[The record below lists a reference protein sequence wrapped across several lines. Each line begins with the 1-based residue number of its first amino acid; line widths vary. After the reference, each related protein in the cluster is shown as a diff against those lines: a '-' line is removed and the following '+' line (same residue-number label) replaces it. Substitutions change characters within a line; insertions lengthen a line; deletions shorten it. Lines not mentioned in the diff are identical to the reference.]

1 MKLLENIKK
10 LSLFIILQFICI
22 LGVNAASV
30 TYDFSGASTANVG
43 DEITITLALKNIS
56 GGPIVA
62 GEGNLSFDDSYL
74 KYISGTPVSGNQ
86 FSYSINTGY
95 NYKIAG
101 MDITMTGINS
111 NANIFTFKFKALKEG
126 TTTVTL
132 KNAQAS
138 NAEDIVSSP
147 VNAKTITIGNSSSTG
162 STNATLKSLG
172 VTGLSLSPAFNKDTT
187 NYTVKVPSG
196 TNSVSITGDATEDK
210 ASIKGLGNLTLSGSS
225 TTKEIVVTAPDG
237 KTTKTY
243 KITFTKEGSDNKSSD
258 NTLKSLSV
266 SGYTLNPKFK
276 SSTTSYTINVANTVT
291 GLNVSAVPN
300 NSKAKVT
307 VTGNKSWKVGVNT
320 ITIKVTAENGN
331 IKNYTVNVIRA
342 DEKGKTP
349 ADGKDTDSGKSDA
362 TLKSLEI
369 KSVHTIDK
377 KFDKDTT
384 SYAITVPNEVDKL
397 DLSFITSNPKAK
409 VTVTGNEGFK
419 VGEAKSVI
427 ITVTAEDGTTKY
439 YILNVTR
446 NSNSSGTDIKDI
458 DFGKDVIDIDPEFDP
473 DKTEYTVTIGS
484 KTNEIDFSKVAV
496 DKDSKLDVIGNE
508 DLKDG
513 STVLLKVTD
522 KDGMQKYYTFKVKKE
537 EAKGFLGI
545 SPKVWGILL
554 GILGFLILFWLLLL
568 LLIKRRKEKEEA
580 KEQKPIIE
588 FKPEFNFG
596 SKNTSD
602 DDTVHGNF
610 NQASEIEYKGKK
622 DFIEYDDDDEE
633 DDNVIEAEVKEIP
646 PYDPYDATIT
656 KDEIVD
662 AIHEAVKTN
671 DASKLKMLLDQD
683 ELNHRKKK
691 MKQKE
696 EEKNKKNRRDDYD
709 E

>member
-30 TYDFSGASTANVG
+30 TYDFTGVSSANVG

-243 KITFTKEGSDNKSSD
+243 KITFTKEGSDSKSSD

-266 SGYTLNPKFK
+266 SGYTLNPTFK
-276 SSTTSYTINVANTVT
+276 PSTTSYTINVANTVT

-349 ADGKDTDSGKSDA
+349 DDGKDDEGSKSDA

-369 KSVHTIDK
+369 KSAHTIDK

-384 SYAITVPNEVDKL
+384 SYAITVPNEVEKL
-397 DLSFITSNPKAK
+397 DLSYVTNNPKAK

-484 KTNEIDFSKVAV
+484 NTDSIDFSKVAV
-496 DKDSKLDVIGNE
+496 DKDSKLEVIGNE

-537 EAKGFLGI
+537 TSKGFLGI
-545 SPKVWGILL
+545 SGKVWGILL
-554 GILGFLILFWLLLL
+554 GVLGFLILFWLLLL
-568 LLIKRRKEKEEA
+568 LLIKRRKEKEET

-622 DFIEYDDDDEE
+622 DLIDYDDDDE